1 MSHFGHDTKI
11 SRTTPVEWL
20 AVGAKI
26 GELVNEWSLRS
37 DLVAY
42 VGERAAIDFGAPAL
56 FDPASAEVEV
66 NTAVAFGYV
75 DPEDVGDMTER
86 RQQFE
91 FPKATG
97 AILHEA
103 LHARFSTWDMRGALA
118 VLTKNEYQALHLL
131 EESRIEALGVRV
143 FPSNR
148 SFLRACA
155 LEIVLSDMSTESLAK
170 LTQVRQVAQLLGL
183 TYARVSAG
191 VLTTNDVAPLRE
203 IVEATIPAPKLD
215 ALRAIWLE
223 FQSLDARTHEARM
236 LELAREWERVV
247 SETSEEAG
255 EPQQGDDSGESE
267 SGESGGSSS
276 AVTKAL
282 QEALAEAI
290 REALEEAQDNAE
302 VGAMDDVE
310 EQQTKEE
317 YQETAAKQQSN
328 AQEQRDHKNVASKVF
343 SNNSGADTGKTR
355 STIRE
360 TRPATAEERV
370 SAVRI
375 GQALD
380 KAKYRDRVRIEA
392 HSVTPPGRLRTRALV
407 QGNAL
412 RARGVMAQ
420 TEPWN
425 RVQRKH
431 TDDPNL
437 TIGVMVDISGSMRSA
452 MEPMAS
458 AAWILSE
465 ATRRVQGRVA
475 MVYYG
480 EDVFPTLKAG
490 QHLDK
495 VTVYTANDGTEKFD
509 KAFQALNGALNLL
522 DGSGA
527 RLLVIVSDGHYT
539 REEEA
544 KAKQWLAR
552 CAQAG
557 VGVLWLGAG
566 SYGSY
571 AEDYTTAP
579 SASYVRLGEDVT
591 SASDAIGK
599 AAQDA
604 LLKASERRA

>member
-1 MSHFGHDTKI
+1 MSHFGHETKI
-11 SRTTPVEWL
+11 TRTTPVEWL

-26 GELVNEWSLRS
+26 GELVNEWALRS

-42 VGERAAIDFGAPAL
+42 VGERAAIDMGAPAL
-56 FDPASAEVEV
+56 FSPDSAEIEV
-66 NTAVAFGYV
+66 NTSVAFGYV

-131 EESRIEALGVRV
+131 EESRIEALGVRI

-155 LEIVLSDMSTESLAK
+155 LEIVLADMSTESLAK

-191 VLTTNDVAPLRE
+191 VLTTNDVEPLRE
-203 IVEATIPAPKLD
+203 IVEATIPADKLD

-223 FQSLDARTHEARM
+223 FQHLDARTGEARM
-236 LELAREWERVV
+236 LELAREWERIV
-247 SETSEEAG
+247 SETSKEAG
-255 EPQQGDDSGESE
+255 EQQGDGE
-267 SGESGGSSS
+267 GEAGEGGSSS
-276 AVTKAL
+276 ASSVGEAVR
-282 QEALAEAI
+282 EALAEAI
-290 REALEEAQDNAE
+290 REALEEAQENAE

-317 YQETAAKQQSN
+317 YQETAAQQQSK
-328 AQEQRDHKNVASKVF
+328 ASEQREHKNIASKVF
-343 SNNSGADTGKTR
+343 SNASGGGTGKTN

-360 TRPATAEERV
+360 ARPATAEERV

-380 KAKYRDRVRIEA
+380 KAKYRDRVRIESA
-392 HSVTPPGRLRTRALV
+392 SATPPGRLRTRALV
-407 QGNAL
+407 QANAL
-412 RARGVMAQ
+412 RARGVMEQ

-431 TDDPNL
+431 VDDPNL

-495 VTVYTANDGTEKFD
+495 VTVYTAMDSTEKFD
-509 KAFQALNGALNLL
+509 KAFQALNGSLGLL

-527 RLLVIVSDGHYT
+527 RLLVVVSDGHYT
-539 REEEA
+539 GEEQA
-544 KAKQWLAR
+544 KAQKWLAR

-557 VGVLWLGAG
+557 VAVLWLGAG

-571 AEDYTTAP
+571 GEAYTTAP

-599 AAQDA
+599 AAQEA
-604 LLKASERRA
+604 LLRASERRG

>member
-1 MSHFGHDTKI
+1 MSHFGQDTKI

-26 GELVNEWSLRS
+26 GELVNEWAHRS

-66 NTAVAFGYV
+66 NTAVAFGFV
-75 DPEDVGDMTER
+75 DPEDVGDLTER
-86 RQQFE
+86 SQQFE
-91 FPKATG
+91 FPKASG

-103 LHARFSTWDMRGALA
+103 LHARFSTWDMRSAMRE
-118 VLTKNEYQALHLL
+118 LTSNEYKALHLL
-131 EESRIEALGVRV
+131 EESRIEALGVRLY
-143 FPSNR
+143 PNNR

-191 VLTTNDVAPLRE
+191 VLTTNDVDPLRS

-215 ALRAIWLE
+215 ALRGIWLE
-223 FQSLDARTHEARM
+223 FQHLDARVQEARM
-236 LELAREWERVV
+236 LELAREWERIV

-255 EPQQGDDSGESE
+255 EPQQGDDSGETSADGDG
-267 SGESGGSSS
+267 SGSGS
-276 AVTKAL
+276 VT
-282 QEALAEAI
+282 EAMREIAEAI
-290 REALEEAQDNAE
+290 RDALEEAQENSE
-302 VGAMDDVE
+302 LGAMEDVE
-310 EQQTKEE
+310 EQQTKED
-317 YQETAAKQQSN
+317 YQETAAKQQSK
-328 AQEQRDHKNVASKVF
+328 ASEQRDHKNIASKIF
-343 SNNSGADTGKTR
+343 SNSSGGGTGKTN

-360 TRPATAEERV
+360 TRPATPEERV

-375 GQALD
+375 GQALE
-380 KAKYRDRVRIEA
+380 KAKYRDRLRTES
-392 HSVTPPGRLRTRALV
+392 HSATPPGRLRTRALV

-412 RARGVMAQ
+412 RARGVMME

-431 TDDPNL
+431 VEDPNL

-465 ATRRVQGRVA
+465 ATKRVQGKVA

-480 EDVFPTLKAG
+480 EDVFATLKAG

-495 VTVYTANDGTEKFD
+495 VTVYTAMDSTEKFD
-509 KAFQALNGALNLL
+509 KAFQALNGSLNLL

-557 VGVLWLGAG
+557 VAVLWLGAG

-571 AEDYTTAP
+571 AEEYTTAP

-599 AAQDA
+599 AAQEA
-604 LLKASERRA
+604 LNRASERRS

>member
-1 MSHFGHDTKI
+1 MSHFGQETKI
-11 SRTTPVEWL
+11 SRTTPTEWL

-26 GELVNEWSLRS
+26 GELVNDWALRS

-42 VGERAAIDFGAPAL
+42 VGERAAVDFGAPAL
-56 FDPASAEVEV
+56 FDPTSAEIEV
-66 NTAVAFGYV
+66 NTSVAFGFV

-91 FPKATG
+91 FPKASG

-103 LHARFSTWDMRGALA
+103 LHARFSTWDMREAMRQLS
-118 VLTKNEYQALHLL
+118 KNEYKALHLL
-131 EESRIEALGVRV
+131 EESRIEALGVRA
-143 FPSNR
+143 FPNNR
-148 SFLRACA
+148 SFLRSCA
-155 LEIVLSDMSTESLAK
+155 LEIVLGDMSSESLSK

-203 IVEATIPAPKLD
+203 IVEATIPAKKLD
-215 ALRAIWLE
+215 ALRGIWLE
-223 FQSLDARTHEARM
+223 FQGLDARVSEPRM
-236 LELAREWERVV
+236 LELAREWERVI

-255 EPQQGDDSGESE
+255 EPQQGDDSVQAGEGDGS
-267 SGESGGSSS
+267 GSSS
-276 AVTKAL
+276 EAL
-282 QEALAEAI
+282 REIAEAIRDALAEAQ
-290 REALEEAQDNAE
+290 ENAE
-302 VGAMDDVE
+302 LGAMEDVE

-317 YQETAAKQQSN
+317 YQETVAKQQDTAS
-328 AQEQRDHKNVASKVF
+328 EIRDHKNIASKVF
-343 SNNSGADTGKTR
+343 SNGSGDDTGKTHSR
-355 STIRE
+355 VID

-375 GQALD
+375 GQALE

-392 HSVTPPGRLRTRALV
+392 HSATPPGRLRTRALV
-407 QGNAL
+407 QANAY
-412 RARGVMAQ
+412 RERGVLAQ

-431 TDDPNL
+431 TEDPNL
-437 TIGVMVDISGSMRSA
+437 TIGVMVDISGSMRKA

-465 ATRRVQGRVA
+465 ATKRVQGKVA

-480 EDVFPTLKAG
+480 EDVFATLKAG

-495 VTVYTANDGTEKFD
+495 VTVYSAQDGTEKFD
-509 KAFQALNGALNLL
+509 KAFQALNGSLNLL
-522 DGSGA
+522 NGSGA

-539 REEEA
+539 QDEEA
-544 KAKQWLAR
+544 KAKKWMAR
-552 CAQAG
+552 CDREG
-557 VGVLWLGAG
+557 VAVLWLGAG

-571 AEDYTTAP
+571 GEGYTTAP

-599 AAQDA
+599 SAQEA
-604 LLKASERRA
+604 LNRASERRA

>member
-1 MSHFGHDTKI
+1 MSHFGHETKI
-11 SRTTPVEWL
+11 SRTTPTEWL

-26 GELVNEWSLRS
+26 GELVNNWANRS

-66 NTAVAFGYV
+66 NTSVAFGYV
-75 DPEDVGDMTER
+75 DPEDVGDMTLR
-86 RQQFE
+86 AQQFE
-91 FPKATG
+91 FPKASG

-103 LHARFSTWDMRGALA
+103 LHARFSTWDMRAA
-118 VLTKNEYQALHLL
+118 FDTLTKPEYDALNLL
-131 EESRIEALGVRV
+131 EESRIEAFGVRV
-143 FPSNR
+143 FPTNR

-155 LEIVLSDMSTESLAK
+155 LEIVLADLSSESLSK

-191 VLTTNDVAPLRE
+191 VLTPNDVEPLQE
-203 IVEATIPAPKLD
+203 IVEATIPANKLD
-215 ALRAIWLE
+215 SLRAIWLE
-223 FQSLDARTHEARM
+223 FQHLDARLDISRM
-236 LELAREWERVV
+236 YDLAREWVRVV

-267 SGESGGSSS
+267 SGSGEGSGVGK
-276 AVTKAL
+276 AVR
-282 QEALAEAI
+282 EALAEAI
-290 REALEEAQDNAE
+290 REALEEAQENAE

-317 YQETAAKQQSN
+317 YQEVAAQQQSKASEKREHTN
-328 AQEQRDHKNVASKVF
+328 TASKIF
-343 SNNSGADTGKTR
+343 SNASGGGTGKTN
-355 STIRE
+355 STLRE
-360 TRPATAEERV
+360 VRPATAEERV

-375 GQALD
+375 GQALE
-380 KAKYRDRVRIEA
+380 KAKYRDRIRTEA
-392 HSVTPPGRLRTRALV
+392 HSATPPGRLRTRALV

-412 RARGVMAQ
+412 RERGVFME

-465 ATRRVQGRVA
+465 ATRRVQGKVA

-480 EDVFPTLKAG
+480 EDVFATLKAG

-495 VTVYTANDGTEKFD
+495 VSVYTAQDSTEKFD
-509 KAFQALNGALNLL
+509 KAFQALNGSLNLL

-527 RLLVIVSDGHYT
+527 RLLVVVSDGHYT
-539 REEEA
+539 ADEQR
-544 KAKQWLAR
+544 KAEQWTAR

-557 VGVLWLGAG
+557 VAVLWLGAG
-566 SYGSY
+566 SYGTNG
-571 AEDYTTAP
+571 ERYTTAP
-579 SASYVRLGEDVT
+579 SASYVRLGESVT
-591 SASDAIGK
+591 EASDAIGK
-599 AAQDA
+599 AAQEA
-604 LLKASERRA
+604 LYRASEQRG

>member
-26 GELVNEWSLRS
+26 GELVNDWANRS

-66 NTAVAFGYV
+66 NTSVAFGYV

-86 RQQFE
+86 AQQFE
-91 FPKATG
+91 FPKASG

-103 LHARFSTWDMRGALA
+103 LHARFSTWDMRAA
-118 VLTKNEYQALHLL
+118 FDTLTKPEYDALNLL
-131 EESRIEALGVRV
+131 EESRIEAFGVRV
-143 FPSNR
+143 FPTNR

-155 LEIVLSDMSTESLAK
+155 MEIVLADMTSESLSK

-191 VLTTNDVAPLRE
+191 VLTPNDVEPLRE
-203 IVEATIPAPKLD
+203 IVEATIPADKLD
-215 ALRAIWLE
+215 SLRSIWLE
-223 FQSLDARTHEARM
+223 FQHLDARLDVARM
-236 LELAREWERVV
+236 YDLAREWVRVV

-267 SGESGGSSS
+267 SGSGEGSALGK
-276 AVTKAL
+276 AVR
-282 QEALAEAI
+282 EALAEAI
-290 REALEEAQDNAE
+290 REALEEAQENAE

-317 YQETAAKQQSN
+317 YQEVAAQQQSK
-328 AQEQRDHKNVASKVF
+328 ASEQRDHKSMASKVF
-343 SNNSGADTGKTR
+343 SNASGAGTGKTN
-355 STIRE
+355 STLRE
-360 TRPATAEERV
+360 VRPATPEERV

-375 GQALD
+375 GQALE
-380 KAKYRDRVRIEA
+380 KAKYRDRVRTEA
-392 HSVTPPGRLRTRALV
+392 HSATPPGRLRTRALV

-412 RARGVMAQ
+412 RERGVMMA

-431 TDDPNL
+431 VDDPNL

-452 MEPMAS
+452 MEPLAS

-465 ATRRVQGRVA
+465 ATKRVQGKVA

-480 EDVFPTLKAG
+480 EDVFATLKAG

-495 VTVYTANDGTEKFD
+495 VSVYTAMDNTEKFD
-509 KAFQALNGALNLL
+509 KAFQALNGSLNLL

-527 RLLVIVSDGHYT
+527 RLLVVVSDGHYT
-539 REEEA
+539 AEEQV
-544 KAKQWLAR
+544 KAEKWMAR

-557 VGVLWLGAG
+557 VAVLWLGAG
-566 SYGSY
+566 SYGTNG
-571 AEDYTTAP
+571 ERYTTAP
-579 SASYVRLGEDVT
+579 SASYVRLGESVT
-591 SASDAIGK
+591 EASDAIGK
-599 AAQDA
+599 AAQEA
-604 LLKASERRA
+604 LYRASEQRG